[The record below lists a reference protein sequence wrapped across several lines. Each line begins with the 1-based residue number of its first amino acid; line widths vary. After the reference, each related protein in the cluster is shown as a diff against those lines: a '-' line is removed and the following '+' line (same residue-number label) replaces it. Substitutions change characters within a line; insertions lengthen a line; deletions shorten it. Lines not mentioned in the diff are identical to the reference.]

1 MIPPTVESPSEAA
14 AQQARTDLFLLLG
27 QAVLTL
33 MAGAWAAKSA
43 APQLPGAAWMGSA
56 LLLAALAC
64 AYGSVRVLVATV
76 LAPWAVL
83 QLIER
88 VREPRQGGRQAAS
101 AGERRFGLAM
111 NAIAMATFVMVALAA
126 AAALWW
132 LAEGVDLFGALWR
145 FGLAA
150 LLLALPIPR
159 AIRALG

>member
-1 MIPPTVESPSEAA
+1 MIPPTVESRSEAA

-33 MAGAWAAKSA
+33 MAGAWAAKAS
-43 APQLPGAAWMGSA
+43 APQLHGAAWMGSG
-56 LLLAALAC
+56 LLLAALIS

-88 VREPRQGGRQAAS
+88 VRDPRQSRKAAS
-101 AGERRFGLAM
+101 ASERRFGLAM
-111 NAIAMATFVMVALAA
+111 NAIAMVTFVVVALAA
-126 AAALWW
+126 AAVLWW
-132 LAEGVDLFGALWR
+132 LAAGVDLQGALWR
-145 FGLAA
+145 FGLSA
-150 LLLALPIPR
+150 LLLSLPIPR